1 MCLYYLMQ
9 CNMVSIVSYYYTLW
23 WANMDEKRKTTSS
36 AQILF
41 VFKHFW
47 FMVGRRIYKSRT
59 LHTNG
64 QLYICKHTQI
74 HTCRHAHVYIIFFF
88 NLQKFVTV
96 PHCTDYPTTI
106 THTGI
111 CGPVCP
117 AVLFIATG
125 ANPVSFPAL
134 GYPVVLVLI
143 DIWQFSMS
151 AMALMILGT
160 GLVCRRLSHSLG
172 FGTFLHQQVQFLHL
186 W

>member
-1 MCLYYLMQ
+1 MQ

-23 WANMDEKRKTTSS
+23 WENRDKKRKTTSS

-47 FMVGRRIYKSRT
+47 FIVGRRIYKSRT

-74 HTCRHAHVYIIFFF
+74 HTCRHAHVCIIFF
-88 NLQKFVTV
+88 LI
-96 PHCTDYPTTI
+96 CRSLRWYPTI
-106 THTGI
+106 THTSI
-111 CGPVCP
+111 CRPVCP
-117 AVLFIATG
+117 AMLFIATG

-134 GYPVVLVLI
+134 DYPEVLVLI
-143 DIWQFSMS
+143 AIWCFSLS

-160 GLVCRRLSHSLG
+160 GLLCRRLSHSLG